1 MQKVSNVLLKGV
13 DAIIVNPVD
22 NGLMFQK
29 SDQATAIICDSDLVN
44 RRPQA
49 ELSRRLAYVGSDSI
63 LNYRLQ
69 MEALAKY
76 LQNKGNVAI
85 LLGDLA
91 NESTRDRTKGVEE
104 VKDVSIGVSMALFDD
119 NFLTILRT
127 SMQKEMKKDGVK
139 SQIEDAKGDVSQQL
153 QQVQNFIGQGVDAI
167 IVNPVDTN
175 AVKPIMDQATKA
187 GIPLVFVN
195 RRPQAELT
203 DKMAYVGSD
212 SILAGRLQMEALAKA
227 MNGKGNVAILLGDL
241 ANESTRDRTK
251 GVEEVVAKY
260 PNIKIV
266 QKQTAKF
273 TRNDAV
279 DVVSN
284 WMTSGEDIQAIA
296 SNNDEMAIGAL
307 QALGKNPNHILIAGV
322 DGTPDA
328 LQMLKSGKMI
338 ATIFQDAKGQ
348 GEGAVDAAIKLANGE
363 KVEKIIDVPY
373 QLITK
378 ENMAEFTNR
387 NQK

>member
-1 MQKVSNVLLKGV
+1 
-13 DAIIVNPVD
+13 
-22 NGLMFQK
+22 
-29 SDQATAIICDSDLVN
+29 
-44 RRPQA
+44 
-49 ELSRRLAYVGSDSI
+49 
-63 LNYRLQ
+63 
-69 MEALAKY
+69 
-76 LQNKGNVAI
+76 
-85 LLGDLA
+85 
-91 NESTRDRTKGVEE
+91 
-104 VKDVSIGVSMALFDD
+104 
-119 NFLTILRT
+119 
-127 SMQKEMKKDGVK
+127 
-139 SQIEDAKGDVSQQL
+139 
-153 QQVQNFIGQGVDAI
+153 
-167 IVNPVDTN
+167 
-175 AVKPIMDQATKA
+175 
-187 GIPLVFVN
+187 
-195 RRPQAELT
+195 
-203 DKMAYVGSD
+203 
-212 SILAGRLQMEALAKA
+212 
-227 MNGKGNVAILLGDL
+227 
-241 ANESTRDRTK
+241 
-251 GVEEVVAKY
+251 
-260 PNIKIV
+260 
-266 QKQTAKF
+266 KQTAKF

>member
-1 MQKVSNVLLKGV
+1 MNIKKTIVASLLACMLPAV
-13 DAIIVNPVD
+13 VMA
-22 NGLMFQK
+22 
-29 SDQATAIICDSDLVN
+29 
-44 RRPQA
+44 
-49 ELSRRLAYVGSDSI
+49 
-63 LNYRLQ
+63 
-69 MEALAKY
+69 
-76 LQNKGNVAI
+76 
-85 LLGDLA
+85 
-91 NESTRDRTKGVEE
+91 
-104 VKDVSIGVSMALFDD
+104 KDVSIGVSMALFDD

-127 SMQKEMKKDGVK
+127 SMQKEMKKMALNRR
-139 SQIEDAKGDVSQQL
+139 SRTRKGMSPSSCSRYRTL
-153 QQVQNFIGQGVDAI
+153 SAGVDAI

-284 WMTSGEDIQAIA
+284 WMTSGEDIRAIA

>member
-1 MQKVSNVLLKGV
+1 M
-13 DAIIVNPVD
+13 
-22 NGLMFQK
+22 
-29 SDQATAIICDSDLVN
+29 
-44 RRPQA
+44 
-49 ELSRRLAYVGSDSI
+49 
-63 LNYRLQ
+63 
-69 MEALAKY
+69 
-76 LQNKGNVAI
+76 
-85 LLGDLA
+85 
-91 NESTRDRTKGVEE
+91 
-104 VKDVSIGVSMALFDD
+104 
-119 NFLTILRT
+119 
-127 SMQKEMKKDGVK
+127 K
-139 SQIEDAKGDVSQQL
+139 SQVEDAKGDVAQQL

-175 AVKPIMDQATKA
+175 AVKPIIDQATKA

-195 RRPQAELT
+195 RRPQITLT

-212 SILAGRLQMEALAKA
+212 SVLAGRLQMEALAKA

-260 PNIKIV
+260 PDIKIV

-273 TRNDAV
+273 MRNDAV

-307 QALGKNPNHILIAGV
+307 QAQEATRSTFLLPVSMGP
-322 DGTPDA
+322 PDA
-328 LQMLKSGKMI
+328 LQMLKNGKMI

-348 GEGAVDAAIKLANGE
+348 GKGRWMRPSNWLTGKKSKKSSMSL
-363 KVEKIIDVPY
+363 
-373 QLITK
+373 TS
-378 ENMAEFTNR
+378 
-387 NQK
+387 

>member
-1 MQKVSNVLLKGV
+1 MNIKKTVVASLIACMLPAVV
-13 DAIIVNPVD
+13 
-22 NGLMFQK
+22 M
-29 SDQATAIICDSDLVN
+29 
-44 RRPQA
+44 
-49 ELSRRLAYVGSDSI
+49 
-63 LNYRLQ
+63 
-69 MEALAKY
+69 AKDIS
-76 LQNKGNVAI
+76 V
-85 LLGDLA
+85 
-91 NESTRDRTKGVEE
+91 
-104 VKDVSIGVSMALFDD
+104 GVSMALFDD

-127 SMQKEMKKDGVK
+127 AMQKEGVK
-139 SQIEDAKGDVSQQL
+139 SQMEDAKGDVSQQL

-187 GIPLVFVN
+187 GIPLIFVN
-195 RRPQAELT
+195 RRPQAQLT

-212 SILAGRLQMEALAKA
+212 SVLAGRLQMEALAKA

-260 PNIKIV
+260 PDIKIV

-273 TRNDAV
+273 MRNDAV

-328 LQMLKSGKMI
+328 LQMLKNGKMI

-363 KVEKIIDVPY
+363 KVEKVIDVPY

-378 ENMAEFTNR
+378 DNMAEFINR

>member
-1 MQKVSNVLLKGV
+1 MNIKKTIVASLLVCMLPAAVMAK
-13 DAIIVNPVD
+13 
-22 NGLMFQK
+22 
-29 SDQATAIICDSDLVN
+29 DLSV
-44 RRPQA
+44 
-49 ELSRRLAYVGSDSI
+49 
-63 LNYRLQ
+63 
-69 MEALAKY
+69 
-76 LQNKGNVAI
+76 
-85 LLGDLA
+85 
-91 NESTRDRTKGVEE
+91 
-104 VKDVSIGVSMALFDD
+104 GVSMALFDD

-127 SMQKEMKKDGVK
+127 AMQKEMQKEGVK
-139 SQIEDAKGDVSQQL
+139 SQVEDAKGDVAQQL

-175 AVKPIMDQATKA
+175 AVKPIIDQATKA

-195 RRPQAELT
+195 RRPQVPLT

-212 SILAGRLQMEALAKA
+212 SVLAGRLQMEALAKA

-273 TRNDAV
+273 MRNDAV

-307 QALGKNPNHILIAGV
+307 QALGSNPKHILIAGV

-328 LQMLKSGKMI
+328 LQMLKNGKMI

-348 GEGAVDAAIKLANGE
+348 GEGAVDAAVKLAHGE
-363 KVEKIIDVPY
+363 KVEKVIDIPY

-378 ENMAEFTNR
+378 QNMSEFVSR

>member
-1 MQKVSNVLLKGV
+1 MNIKKTIVASLLACMLPAV
-13 DAIIVNPVD
+13 VMA
-22 NGLMFQK
+22 
-29 SDQATAIICDSDLVN
+29 
-44 RRPQA
+44 
-49 ELSRRLAYVGSDSI
+49 
-63 LNYRLQ
+63 
-69 MEALAKY
+69 
-76 LQNKGNVAI
+76 
-85 LLGDLA
+85 
-91 NESTRDRTKGVEE
+91 
-104 VKDVSIGVSMALFDD
+104 KDVSIGVSMALFDD

-195 RRPQAELT
+195 R
-203 DKMAYVGSD
+203 
-212 SILAGRLQMEALAKA
+212 RLQMEALAKA

>member
-1 MQKVSNVLLKGV
+1 MNIKKTIVASLLACMLPAV
-13 DAIIVNPVD
+13 VMA
-22 NGLMFQK
+22 
-29 SDQATAIICDSDLVN
+29 
-44 RRPQA
+44 
-49 ELSRRLAYVGSDSI
+49 
-63 LNYRLQ
+63 
-69 MEALAKY
+69 
-76 LQNKGNVAI
+76 
-85 LLGDLA
+85 
-91 NESTRDRTKGVEE
+91 
-104 VKDVSIGVSMALFDD
+104 KDVSIGVSMALFDD

-127 SMQKEMKKDGVK
+127 SMQKEMKKMALNRRSK
-139 SQIEDAKGDVSQQL
+139 TRKGMSPSSCSRCRTL
-153 QQVQNFIGQGVDAI
+153 SAGVDAI

-284 WMTSGEDIQAIA
+284 WMTSGEDIRAIA

-338 ATIFQDAKGQ
+338 ATIFQMRK
-348 GEGAVDAAIKLANGE
+348 AVVKAQSTRPSSWRTARKWKKSSMCRIS
-363 KVEKIIDVPY
+363 
-373 QLITK
+373 
-378 ENMAEFTNR
+378 
-387 NQK
+387 

>member
-1 MQKVSNVLLKGV
+1 M
-13 DAIIVNPVD
+13 
-22 NGLMFQK
+22 
-29 SDQATAIICDSDLVN
+29 
-44 RRPQA
+44 
-49 ELSRRLAYVGSDSI
+49 
-63 LNYRLQ
+63 
-69 MEALAKY
+69 
-76 LQNKGNVAI
+76 
-85 LLGDLA
+85 
-91 NESTRDRTKGVEE
+91 
-104 VKDVSIGVSMALFDD
+104 
-119 NFLTILRT
+119 
-127 SMQKEMKKDGVK
+127 
-139 SQIEDAKGDVSQQL
+139 
-153 QQVQNFIGQGVDAI
+153 QNFIGQGVDAI

-284 WMTSGEDIQAIA
+284 WMTSGEDIRAIA

-338 ATIFQDAKGQ
+338 ATIFRDAKGR

>member
-1 MQKVSNVLLKGV
+1 MNIKKTVVASLIACMLPAVV
-13 DAIIVNPVD
+13 
-22 NGLMFQK
+22 M
-29 SDQATAIICDSDLVN
+29 
-44 RRPQA
+44 
-49 ELSRRLAYVGSDSI
+49 
-63 LNYRLQ
+63 
-69 MEALAKY
+69 AKDIS
-76 LQNKGNVAI
+76 V
-85 LLGDLA
+85 
-91 NESTRDRTKGVEE
+91 
-104 VKDVSIGVSMALFDD
+104 GVSMALFDD

-127 SMQKEMKKDGVK
+127 AMQKEMQKDGVK
-139 SQIEDAKGDVSQQL
+139 AQVEDAKGDVSQQL

-187 GIPLVFVN
+187 GIPLIFVN
-195 RRPQAELT
+195 RRPQAQLT

-212 SILAGRLQMEALAKA
+212 SVLAGRLQMEALAKA

-241 ANESTRDRTK
+241 ANEST
-251 GVEEVVAKY
+251 V
-260 PNIKIV
+260 
-266 QKQTAKF
+266 TAPKASKRWWRS
-273 TRNDAV
+273 TRISKSCRSRPRNLPATMPLMW
-279 DVVSN
+279 SATGC
-284 WMTSGEDIQAIA
+284 TSGEDIQAIA

-328 LQMLKSGKMI
+328 LQMLKNGKMI

-378 ENMAEFTNR
+378 DNMAEFVNR